1 MSDLI
6 SVVTGK
12 ATVNTRQVADH
23 FKLKG
28 GHRYVMSQVRSI
40 IESSKADGDEF
51 GVQNYLQSSYRSL
64 QNKEL
69 ECFEMT
75 RDGFAILAMGFTGPE
90 AMKWKKAYLK
100 AFNEMEEMLSCV
112 KEQSVMKKL
121 SDAIE
126 LMEKDK
132 SIASTFGSGL
142 NEWKKIRSAHIDK
155 VNKLMSDAQLLLK
168 F

>member
-6 SVVTGK
+6 SITTGK
-12 ATVNTRQVADH
+12 ATVNTKQVADH
-23 FKLKG
+23 FRLKG

-40 IESSKADGDEF
+40 IESSKDEGDDF
-51 GVQNYLQSSYRSL
+51 GVQNYLRSSYRSL

-69 ECFEMT
+69 ECYEMT

-90 AMKWKKAYLK
+90 AMKWKKAYIK
-100 AFNEMEEMLSCV
+100 AFNEMEEMLISV
-112 KEQSVMKKL
+112 KEHSVMQKL

-126 LMEKDK
+126 IMEKDK
-132 SIASTFGSGL
+132 SVASQFGSGL
-142 NEWKKIRSAHIDK
+142 NEWKKIRSGHIEK
-155 VNKLMSDAQLLLK
+155 VNKLMSEAQLLLK